1 MTEQSRIRVVESAVN
16 RDMQDFLDP
25 FETPMTAQVVDG
37 EVVVL
42 GPNGVA
48 ISMTAEAARISGE
61 RLLEAARQV
70 EGARADPDS
79 P

>member
-1 MTEQSRIRVVESAVN
+1 
-16 RDMQDFLDP
+16 
-25 FETPMTAQVVDG
+25 MTAQVVDG

>member
-1 MTEQSRIRVVESAVN
+1 MVESAVN

-48 ISMTAEAARISGE
+48 ISMTAEAARVSGE
-61 RLLEAARQV
+61 RLLAAARQAGEPPV
-70 EGARADPDS
+70 KADTP
-79 P
+79 